1 MSEILLSIH
10 NLTMKFGGVT
20 ALGEVN
26 LEVKKGEIL
35 ALIGP
40 NGAGKTTVFNVITGV
55 YKPTSGSI
63 TFDGIALKNQKR
75 FQITQLG
82 IARTFQ
88 NIRLWGDMTT
98 LENVITATDVHKKS
112 GVIGALLGLPRARRE
127 EKENRERALEIL
139 TFIGDHYIVV
149 VRHGEGSPLTGVRS
163 RLEQN
168 PALLKLGPYAV
179 LHAIVDRVID
189 SYIAIAAELEKDVI
203 EVEQSVFSDRKA
215 YNSEKIYFLKRELL
229 EFSHAIHPLQVPLQR
244 LAVDFN
250 DIVPDELAPF
260 FRDTLDHLHSAVD
273 IADAL
278 DNLLTSALSA
288 DLAHVQVQQNEDMR
302 KITSWVALA
311 ATPTMLAGIYGM
323 NFDHMPELRWT
334 FGYPLALG
342 LMALVT
348 GTLYYKFKKS
358 GWL

>member
-1 MSEILLSIH
+1 MARCGGRIPHMAMDYALYRNGERALDGSTISELIASAREDGGFLWV
-10 NLTMKFGGVT
+10 GVT
-20 ALGEVN
+20 EPSTAEFEKLATDFEFHPLAIEDAVMAKQRAK
-26 LEVKKGEIL
+26 LEMYEGMTFIVLRTTFYEERASQVTTGEIL
-35 ALIGP
+35 A
-40 NGAGKTTVFNVITGV
+40 
-55 YKPTSGSI
+55 
-63 TFDGIALKNQKR
+63 
-75 FQITQLG
+75 
-82 IARTFQ
+82 
-88 NIRLWGDMTT
+88 
-98 LENVITATDVHKKS
+98 
-112 GVIGALLGLPRARRE
+112 
-127 EKENRERALEIL
+127 
-139 TFIGDHYIVV
+139 FIGEHYIVV

-168 PALLKLGPYAV
+168 PGLLKFGPYAV
-179 LHAIVDRVID
+179 LHAIVDSVID
-189 SYIAIAAELEKDVI
+189 TYIAIAAELEKDVI

-229 EFSHAIHPLQVPLQR
+229 EFSHAIHPLLVPLQR

-260 FRDTLDHLHSAVD
+260 FRDTLDHLHSAID
-273 IADAL
+273 IANGL

-334 FGYPLALG
+334 FGYPLVVG
-342 LMALVT
+342 IMALVT

>member
-1 MSEILLSIH
+1 MADY
-10 NLTMKFGGVT
+10 GGKIPYMIMDY
-20 ALGEVN
+20 ALYR
-26 LEVKKGEIL
+26 
-35 ALIGP
+35 
-40 NGAGKTTVFNVITGV
+40 NG
-55 YKPTSGSI
+55 
-63 TFDGIALKNQKR
+63 
-75 FQITQLG
+75 
-82 IARTFQ
+82 
-88 NIRLWGDMTT
+88 
-98 LENVITATDVHKKS
+98 
-112 GVIGALLGLPRARRE
+112 
-127 EKENRERALEIL
+127 ERALDGSTISELIASARKDGGFLWVGVSEPTSAEFDGLVQDFQFHPLAVEDAITAKQRPKLETYEGMTFVVVRTTFYEESASQVTTGEIL

-168 PALLKLGPYAV
+168 PGLLKLGPYAV

-260 FRDTLDHLHSAVD
+260 FRDTLDHLHSAID

-334 FGYPLALG
+334 FGYPLVMG
-342 LMALVT
+342 VMALVT

-358 GWL
+358 NWL

>member
-1 MSEILLSIH
+1 MI
-10 NLTMKFGGVT
+10 MDY
-20 ALGEVN
+20 ALYR
-26 LEVKKGEIL
+26 
-35 ALIGP
+35 
-40 NGAGKTTVFNVITGV
+40 NG
-55 YKPTSGSI
+55 
-63 TFDGIALKNQKR
+63 
-75 FQITQLG
+75 
-82 IARTFQ
+82 
-88 NIRLWGDMTT
+88 
-98 LENVITATDVHKKS
+98 
-112 GVIGALLGLPRARRE
+112 
-127 EKENRERALEIL
+127 ERALDGSPISELIASARKDGGFLWVGVSEPTSEEFDGLVQDFHLHPLAVEDAITAKQRPKLETYDGMTFVVVRTTFYEESASQVTTGEIL

-311 ATPTMLAGIYGM
+311 STPTMVAGIYGM
-323 NFDHMPELRWT
+323 NFDHMPELGWT
-334 FGYPLALG
+334 FGYPLVVGVMVA
-342 LMALVT
+342 VT
-348 GTLYYKFKKS
+348 SFLYYKFKKAH
-358 GWL
+358 WL

>member
-1 MSEILLSIH
+1 MGKKVFKVLSSEIGCSQRKARCGGKIPYMAMDYALYRNGERTLDGSTISELIAH
-10 NLTMKFGGVT
+10 ARKDGGFLWVGVT
-20 ALGEVN
+20 EPSTAEFEKLATDFEFHPLAIEDAVMAKQRAK
-26 LEVKKGEIL
+26 LEMYEGMTFIVLRTTFYEERASQVTTGEIL
-35 ALIGP
+35 A
-40 NGAGKTTVFNVITGV
+40 
-55 YKPTSGSI
+55 
-63 TFDGIALKNQKR
+63 
-75 FQITQLG
+75 
-82 IARTFQ
+82 
-88 NIRLWGDMTT
+88 
-98 LENVITATDVHKKS
+98 
-112 GVIGALLGLPRARRE
+112 
-127 EKENRERALEIL
+127 
-139 TFIGDHYIVV
+139 FIGEHYIVV
-149 VRHGEGSPLTGVRS
+149 VRHGEGSPLTGVRN
-163 RLEQN
+163 RLEQQ
-168 PALLKLGPYAV
+168 PHLLAHGPYAV
-179 LHAIVDRVID
+179 LHAIMDSVID
-189 SYIAIAAELEKDVI
+189 TYITITSELEKDVI
-203 EVEQSVFSDRKA
+203 EVEQSVFSDRKV

-229 EFSHAIHPLQVPLQR
+229 EFSHAIYPLLVPLQR

-260 FRDTLDHLHSAVD
+260 FRDTLDHLHSAID
-273 IADAL
+273 IANGL

>member
-1 MSEILLSIH
+1 M
-10 NLTMKFGGVT
+10 G
-20 ALGEVN
+20 
-26 LEVKKGEIL
+26 KKVFKVLPGEIGRYPAIAICGGKIPYMIMDY
-35 ALIGP
+35 ALYR
-40 NGAGKTTVFNVITGV
+40 NG
-55 YKPTSGSI
+55 
-63 TFDGIALKNQKR
+63 
-75 FQITQLG
+75 
-82 IARTFQ
+82 
-88 NIRLWGDMTT
+88 
-98 LENVITATDVHKKS
+98 
-112 GVIGALLGLPRARRE
+112 
-127 EKENRERALEIL
+127 ERALDGSTVSELISSARKDGGFVWVGVSEPTSAEFDGLVQDFHLHPLAVEDAIQAKQRPKLETYEGMTFVVVRTTFYEESASQVTTGEIL

-149 VRHGEGSPLTGVRS
+149 VRHGEGSPLTGVRN

-168 PALLKLGPYAV
+168 SALLKLGPYAV

-334 FGYPLALG
+334 FGYPLVVG
-342 LMALVT
+342 VMALVT
-348 GTLYYKFKKS
+348 GALYYKFKKS

>member
-1 MSEILLSIH
+1 MAHCGGKIPYMILDYALYRNGERALDGSPISELIAH
-10 NLTMKFGGVT
+10 ARKDGGFLWVGVSEPTSEEFDGLVQDFHLHPLAVEDAITAKQRPKLETYEDMTFVVVRTTFYEESASQVT
-20 ALGEVN
+20 T
-26 LEVKKGEIL
+26 GEIL
-35 ALIGP
+35 A
-40 NGAGKTTVFNVITGV
+40 
-55 YKPTSGSI
+55 
-63 TFDGIALKNQKR
+63 
-75 FQITQLG
+75 
-82 IARTFQ
+82 
-88 NIRLWGDMTT
+88 
-98 LENVITATDVHKKS
+98 
-112 GVIGALLGLPRARRE
+112 
-127 EKENRERALEIL
+127 
-139 TFIGDHYIVV
+139 FIGDHYIVV

-311 ATPTMLAGIYGM
+311 STPTMVAGIYGM
-323 NFDHMPELRWT
+323 NFDHMPELGWT
-334 FGYPLALG
+334 FGYPLVVG
-342 LMALVT
+342 VMVVVT
-348 GTLYYKFKKS
+348 SFLYYKFKKAN
-358 GWL
+358 WL

>member
-1 MSEILLSIH
+1 VGKKVLKVLPDEILCSQRK
-10 NLTMKFGGVT
+10 TDRGGKIPDMIMDY
-20 ALGEVN
+20 ALYR
-26 LEVKKGEIL
+26 
-35 ALIGP
+35 
-40 NGAGKTTVFNVITGV
+40 NG
-55 YKPTSGSI
+55 
-63 TFDGIALKNQKR
+63 
-75 FQITQLG
+75 
-82 IARTFQ
+82 
-88 NIRLWGDMTT
+88 
-98 LENVITATDVHKKS
+98 
-112 GVIGALLGLPRARRE
+112 
-127 EKENRERALEIL
+127 ERALDGSTVSELISSARKDGGFVWVGVSEPTSAEFDGLVQDFHLHPLAVEDAIQAKQRPKLETYEGMTFVVVRTTFYEESASQVTTGEIL

-149 VRHGEGSPLTGVRS
+149 VRHGEGSPLTGVRN

-168 PALLKLGPYAV
+168 SALLKLGPYAV

-260 FRDTLDHLHSAVD
+260 FRDTLDHLQSAVD

-311 ATPTMLAGIYGM
+311 STPTMVAGIYGM
-323 NFDHMPELRWT
+323 NFDHMPELGWT
-334 FGYPLALG
+334 FGYPLVVSV
-342 LMALVT
+342 MIVIT
-348 GTLYYKFKKS
+348 SFLYYKFKKAN
-358 GWL
+358 WL

>member
-1 MSEILLSIH
+1 MGKKVFKVLPGEIACSQKMADCGEKIPDMIMDYALYRNGERALDGSTISELIASAR
-10 NLTMKFGGVT
+10 KDGGFLWVGVSEPSSAEFDGLVQDFHLHPLAVEDAIQAKQRPKLETYEDMTFVVVRTTFYEESASQVT
-20 ALGEVN
+20 T
-26 LEVKKGEIL
+26 GEIL
-35 ALIGP
+35 A
-40 NGAGKTTVFNVITGV
+40 
-55 YKPTSGSI
+55 
-63 TFDGIALKNQKR
+63 
-75 FQITQLG
+75 
-82 IARTFQ
+82 
-88 NIRLWGDMTT
+88 
-98 LENVITATDVHKKS
+98 
-112 GVIGALLGLPRARRE
+112 
-127 EKENRERALEIL
+127 
-139 TFIGDHYIVV
+139 FIGDHYIVV
-149 VRHGEGSPLTGVRS
+149 VRHGEGSPLTGVRG

-168 PALLKLGPYAV
+168 PALLKIGPYAV

-203 EVEQSVFSDRKA
+203 EVEQSVFSDRKV

-334 FGYPLALG
+334 FGYPLVMG
-342 LMALVT
+342 VMALVT

>member
-1 MSEILLSIH
+1 
-10 NLTMKFGGVT
+10 VT
-20 ALGEVN
+20 
-26 LEVKKGEIL
+26 
-35 ALIGP
+35 
-40 NGAGKTTVFNVITGV
+40 TG
-55 YKPTSGSI
+55 
-63 TFDGIALKNQKR
+63 
-75 FQITQLG
+75 
-82 IARTFQ
+82 
-88 NIRLWGDMTT
+88 
-98 LENVITATDVHKKS
+98 
-112 GVIGALLGLPRARRE
+112 
-127 EKENRERALEIL
+127 EIL

-168 PALLKLGPYAV
+168 SALLKLGPYAV

-334 FGYPLALG
+334 FGYPLVVG
-342 LMALVT
+342 VMALVT
-348 GTLYYKFKKS
+348 GALYYKFKKS

>member
-1 MSEILLSIH
+1 MADYGGKIPHMAMDYALYRNGERTFDGSTISELIAHARKDGGFLWV
-10 NLTMKFGGVT
+10 GVT
-20 ALGEVN
+20 EPSTAEFEKLATDFELHPLAVEDAISAKQRPK
-26 LEVKKGEIL
+26 LETYEGMTFVVFRTTFYEERASQVTTGEIL
-35 ALIGP
+35 A
-40 NGAGKTTVFNVITGV
+40 
-55 YKPTSGSI
+55 
-63 TFDGIALKNQKR
+63 
-75 FQITQLG
+75 
-82 IARTFQ
+82 
-88 NIRLWGDMTT
+88 
-98 LENVITATDVHKKS
+98 
-112 GVIGALLGLPRARRE
+112 
-127 EKENRERALEIL
+127 
-139 TFIGDHYIVV
+139 FIGDHYIVV

-168 PALLKLGPYAV
+168 PELLKFGPYAV
-179 LHAIVDRVID
+179 LHAIVDSVID
-189 SYIAIAAELEKDVI
+189 TYIAIAAELEKDVI

-215 YNSEKIYFLKRELL
+215 YNSERIYFLKRELL
-229 EFSHAIHPLQVPLQR
+229 EFSHAIHPLVVPLQR

-250 DIVPDELAPF
+250 DIVPDDLAPF

-273 IADAL
+273 IADGL

-334 FGYPLALG
+334 FGYPLVVG
-342 LMALVT
+342 IMALVT

-358 GWL
+358 NWL

>member
-1 MSEILLSIH
+1 MAMDYALYRNGERALDGSTISELIASAREDGGFLWV
-10 NLTMKFGGVT
+10 GVT
-20 ALGEVN
+20 EPSTAEFEKLATDFEFHPLAIEDAVMAKQRAK
-26 LEVKKGEIL
+26 LEMYEGMTFIVLRTTFYEERASQVTTGEIL
-35 ALIGP
+35 A
-40 NGAGKTTVFNVITGV
+40 
-55 YKPTSGSI
+55 
-63 TFDGIALKNQKR
+63 
-75 FQITQLG
+75 
-82 IARTFQ
+82 
-88 NIRLWGDMTT
+88 
-98 LENVITATDVHKKS
+98 
-112 GVIGALLGLPRARRE
+112 
-127 EKENRERALEIL
+127 
-139 TFIGDHYIVV
+139 FIGEHYIVV
-149 VRHGEGSPLTGVRS
+149 VRHGEGSPLTGVRN
-163 RLEQN
+163 RLEQQ
-168 PALLKLGPYAV
+168 PHLLAHGPYAV
-179 LHAIVDRVID
+179 LHAIMDSVID
-189 SYIAIAAELEKDVI
+189 TYIAITSELEKDVI
-203 EVEQSVFSDRKA
+203 EVEQSVFSDRTV

-229 EFSHAIHPLQVPLQR
+229 EFSHAIYPLLVPLQR

-260 FRDTLDHLHSAVD
+260 FRDTLDHLHSAID
-273 IADAL
+273 IANGL

-342 LMALVT
+342 VMALVT

>member
-1 MSEILLSIH
+1 MI
-10 NLTMKFGGVT
+10 MDY
-20 ALGEVN
+20 ALYR
-26 LEVKKGEIL
+26 
-35 ALIGP
+35 
-40 NGAGKTTVFNVITGV
+40 NG
-55 YKPTSGSI
+55 
-63 TFDGIALKNQKR
+63 
-75 FQITQLG
+75 
-82 IARTFQ
+82 
-88 NIRLWGDMTT
+88 
-98 LENVITATDVHKKS
+98 
-112 GVIGALLGLPRARRE
+112 
-127 EKENRERALEIL
+127 ERALDGSPISELIASARKDGGFLWVGVSEPTSEEFDGLVQDFHLHPLAVEDAITAKQRPKLETYEGMTFVVVRTTFYEESASQVTTGEIL

-168 PALLKLGPYAV
+168 SGLLKLGPYAV

-311 ATPTMLAGIYGM
+311 STPTMVAGIYGM
-323 NFDHMPELRWT
+323 NFDHMPELGWT
-334 FGYPLALG
+334 FGYPLVVGVMVA
-342 LMALVT
+342 VT
-348 GTLYYKFKKS
+348 SFLYYKFKKAH
-358 GWL
+358 WL

>member
-1 MSEILLSIH
+1 M
-10 NLTMKFGGVT
+10 GGYGGKIPYMIMDY
-20 ALGEVN
+20 ALYR
-26 LEVKKGEIL
+26 
-35 ALIGP
+35 
-40 NGAGKTTVFNVITGV
+40 NG
-55 YKPTSGSI
+55 
-63 TFDGIALKNQKR
+63 
-75 FQITQLG
+75 
-82 IARTFQ
+82 
-88 NIRLWGDMTT
+88 
-98 LENVITATDVHKKS
+98 
-112 GVIGALLGLPRARRE
+112 
-127 EKENRERALEIL
+127 ERALDGSTISELIASARKDGGFLWVGVSEPTSAEFDGLIQDFQFHPLAIEDAITAKQRPKLETYEGMTFVVVRTTFYEESASQVTTGEIL

-203 EVEQSVFSDRKA
+203 EVDQSVFSDRKA

-323 NFDHMPELRWT
+323 NFDHMPELRWS
-334 FGYPLALG
+334 FGYPLVLG
-342 LMALVT
+342 VMVVVT
-348 GTLYYKFKKS
+348 SALYYKFKKS
-358 GWL
+358 NWL

>member
-1 MSEILLSIH
+1 VGVSE
-10 NLTMKFGGVT
+10 
-20 ALGEVN
+20 
-26 LEVKKGEIL
+26 
-35 ALIGP
+35 
-40 NGAGKTTVFNVITGV
+40 
-55 YKPTSGSI
+55 PTSAE
-63 TFDGIALKNQKR
+63 FDGLVQDFHLHPLAVEDAIQAKQRPKLETYEGMT
-75 FQITQLG
+75 FVVV
-82 IARTFQ
+82 RTTFYEESASQ
-88 NIRLWGDMTT
+88 VTT
-98 LENVITATDVHKKS
+98 
-112 GVIGALLGLPRARRE
+112 G
-127 EKENRERALEIL
+127 EIL

-149 VRHGEGSPLTGVRS
+149 VRHGEGSPLTGVRN

-168 PALLKLGPYAV
+168 SALLKLGPYAV

-260 FRDTLDHLHSAVD
+260 FRDTLDHLQSAVD

-311 ATPTMLAGIYGM
+311 STPTMVAGIYGM
-323 NFDHMPELRWT
+323 NFDHMPELGWT
-334 FGYPLALG
+334 FGYPLVVSV
-342 LMALVT
+342 MVVIT
-348 GTLYYKFKKS
+348 SFLYYKFKKAN
-358 GWL
+358 WL

>member
-1 MSEILLSIH
+1 MAMDYALYRNGERTLDGSTISELIAHARKDGGFLWV
-10 NLTMKFGGVT
+10 GVT
-20 ALGEVN
+20 EPSTAEFEKLATDFEFHPLAIEDAVMAKQRAK
-26 LEVKKGEIL
+26 LEMYEGMTFIVLRTTFYEERASQVTTGEIL
-35 ALIGP
+35 A
-40 NGAGKTTVFNVITGV
+40 
-55 YKPTSGSI
+55 
-63 TFDGIALKNQKR
+63 
-75 FQITQLG
+75 
-82 IARTFQ
+82 
-88 NIRLWGDMTT
+88 
-98 LENVITATDVHKKS
+98 
-112 GVIGALLGLPRARRE
+112 
-127 EKENRERALEIL
+127 
-139 TFIGDHYIVV
+139 FIGEHYIVV
-149 VRHGEGSPLTGVRS
+149 VRHGEGSPLTGVRN
-163 RLEQN
+163 RLEQQ
-168 PALLKLGPYAV
+168 PHLLAHGPYAV
-179 LHAIVDRVID
+179 LHASMDSVID
-189 SYIAIAAELEKDVI
+189 TYIAITSELEKDVI
-203 EVEQSVFSDRKA
+203 EVEQSVFSDRKV

-229 EFSHAIHPLQVPLQR
+229 EFSHAIYPLLVPLQR

-260 FRDTLDHLHSAVD
+260 FRDTLDHLHSAID
-273 IADAL
+273 IANGL